1 MHGAPSLVQRNS
13 LFYIL
18 TQVFGVTL
26 LLAWLAALTQQW
38 APVNPLLLA
47 ASRPAHM
54 AHEMK
59 EMQGV
64 LMGLMAAAGLA
75 VAVWQMRRLSG
86 QTGEPVRSALV
97 IGAGLFLAAP
107 LLIMLLQSASGLA
120 GLATLYRWV
129 PELRLLLDVGT
140 VVTVGAG
147 LLYLYFAGWALNQ
160 PRLRWAG
167 LLAGVLGA
175 LILGLLE
182 PGQGNINFARVFSSL
197 AVVWLLC
204 SLVFYPLIV
213 APGRW
218 SASHSARATVDQAW
232 EHLAVIQVRRRRTLG
247 MIGGLMAVLLPF
259 FSSAWAADSL
269 VFQFTRMAG
278 LALVLLAVLG
288 RCWCMLY
295 LGGHKGSSLI
305 SQGPYSISRN
315 PLYGFSLCAVLG
327 MGALSGSLL
336 LGPILALFVYAV
348 FNNVIDEEEVLLTKV
363 FGTSYQEYC
372 ARVPRFGPRLGQW
385 RSPEELPVSISGLAR
400 TLRDAL
406 PYFLIWPVFALAQ
419 WMQVNGWV
427 PVLLHLP

>member
-18 TQVFGVTL
+18 TQVLGITL
-26 LLAWLAALTQQW
+26 LLAWLANLAHQW
-38 APVNPLLLA
+38 APLNPLLLV

-59 EMQGV
+59 EVQWV
-64 LMGLMAAAGLA
+64 LMGLMAATGLA
-75 VAVWQMRRLSG
+75 VAAWQMRRKEQSEL
-86 QTGEPVRSALV
+86 PVKGALYA
-97 IGAGLFLAAP
+97 GAGLFLAAP
-107 LLIMLLQSASGLA
+107 LLIMLLQSAA
-120 GLATLYRWV
+120 GLTWLGTVYRWV
-129 PELRLLLDVGT
+129 PEMKLLLEVGA

-160 PRLRWAG
+160 PRLRWTG

-175 LILGLLE
+175 LVLGVLE
-182 PGQGNINFARVFSSL
+182 PEPGYINFPRVFSSL

-204 SLVFYPLIV
+204 SVVFYPLIV

-218 SASHSARATVDQAW
+218 SASHGRRATLEQAW

-247 MIGGLMAVLLPF
+247 MLGGLLAVLLPF
-259 FSSAWAADSL
+259 FSSVWAADSL
-269 VFQFTRMAG
+269 MFQFTRMAG

-305 SQGPYSISRN
+305 SQGPYSVSRN

-327 MGALSGSLL
+327 MGALSGSVL
-336 LGPILALFVYAV
+336 LGPILAVFVYAV
-348 FNNVIDEEEVLLTKV
+348 FNNVIDEEEVLLNKV
-363 FGTSYQEYC
+363 FGADYQDYC
-372 ARVPRFGPRLGQW
+372 ARVPRFGPRLSQW
-385 RSPEELPVSISGLAR
+385 RSPDELPVSISGLAR

-406 PYFLIWPVFALAQ
+406 PYFLIWPLFALAQ
-419 WMQVNGWV
+419 WMQVQGWV
-427 PVLLHLP
+427 PVLLRLP